1 MSSLKKLAMAKKLN
15 LDLNFKFDV
24 MKIFQAVCFHQVK
37 EWLFLKEFLSV

>member
-1 MSSLKKLAMAKKLN
+1 MAKKLN